1 MKKRSKKSNKARKK
15 PSRAD
20 KRQFTFPEI
29 VYVSAIFIIL
39 PLLFSSQTVEPVLM
53 PRFFLLSLSLTI
65 FLFFIF
71 SPKRSHLRQ
80 PVSAILKQPIFL
92 VLFAFLG
99 VNMISLFFAV
109 NFSEGIVE
117 ILKIVLLIALIFFS
131 NLLFLANNRLLE
143 TLSAVIT
150 VLSFILCFI
159 GLCQYYGVAF
169 TEIPGNFIIYATM
182 ANKNLLAS
190 ALILMLPF
198 ITYGLF
204 VLSGQWRLFSIFSYI
219 FSLLIIGI
227 IHSRASWLAGAV
239 IFISIALLP
248 RFLPHMQLSGE
259 VSKTIS
265 RRAMLIVGVTIL
277 PVVTTLFIHNYRT
290 AQNVHLNQAI
300 TGGQVETSSISERLI
315 MWQKSVAMTLDH
327 PITGVGP
334 GNWKIALNQYGTDGL
349 RSGGGKVNY
358 VRPHNDFLWT
368 FAETGIVG
376 GLLFLLIF
384 ALALIY
390 GYKAIR
396 SSPDS
401 NSRLAAYLISAGI
414 IAYIVIATFSFP
426 KERIVHMSFLG
437 LSISVLMAIYHQIS
451 PRIKTAGSL
460 WERIF
465 FTGLIIGLLF
475 STWAG
480 YSRVQS
486 DFLTKAAIIS
496 EKQQNWKRSI
506 SLLNEAETP
515 IYNMDAMAT
524 PLALRRGLAWTKQ
537 LETDRDALAKA
548 SAEFVAGEQVH
559 PNHIILLNNLATTY
573 ERSGNIDQAIAVY
586 YRILEFSPHMEHTLV
601 NLTGVYIRQKQW
613 QKAYEVIQKADINN
627 SNPRIRQYRDVLR
640 EKIHSGEIPE

>member
-1 MKKRSKKSNKARKK
+1 MKKRKKKSDKARKK
-15 PSRAD
+15 LSRED
-20 KRQFTFPEI
+20 KQQFTFPEI
-29 VYVSAIFIIL
+29 FYVSAIFIIL

-71 SPKRSHLRQ
+71 SPKRSNLRQ
-80 PVSAILKQPIFL
+80 PASTLLKQPIFL
-92 VLFAFLG
+92 ILFVFLG
-99 VNMISLFFAV
+99 VNIISLFFAV
-109 NFSEGIVE
+109 NFSEGIVD

-131 NLLFLANNRLLE
+131 SLLFLANSRLLE
-143 TLSAVIT
+143 TLSATIT
-150 VLSFILCFI
+150 VLSFILCFLGI
-159 GLCQYYGVAF
+159 CQYYGVAF

-198 ITYGLF
+198 IAYGLF
-204 VLSGQWRLFSIFSYI
+204 VLSGQWRLFSIFCYI
-219 FSLLIIGI
+219 FSIFIIGI

-248 RFLPHMQLSGE
+248 RFLPQMQISGE
-259 VSKTIS
+259 VAKTIS

-277 PVVTTLFIHNYRT
+277 PVVATLFIHNYRT
-290 AQNVHLNQAI
+290 AQNIHLNQAI

-315 MWQKSVAMTLDH
+315 MWQKSIAMTLNH

-358 VRPHNDFLWT
+358 IRPHNDFLWT
-368 FAETGIVG
+368 FAETGIAG
-376 GLLFLLIF
+376 GLLYLLIF
-384 ALALIY
+384 ALALMY
-390 GYKAIR
+390 GYKATR

-401 NSRLAAYLISAGI
+401 NSRLAAYLISTGI
-414 IAYIVIATFSFP
+414 VAYIVIAIFSFP

-437 LSISVLMAIYHQIS
+437 LSISVLMAIYHQTS
-451 PRIKTAGSL
+451 PVKKPVSSL
-460 WERIF
+460 WERLF
-465 FTGLIIGLLF
+465 FVGLIIGLLF

-480 YSRVQS
+480 FSRVQS
-486 DFLTKAAIIS
+486 DFLTKEAIKS

-506 SLLNEAETP
+506 SLLNEAETA

-537 LETDRDALAKA
+537 LETDRDAIAKA
-548 SAEFVAGEQVH
+548 SAEFIAGEQVH

-573 ERSGNIDQAIAVY
+573 ERSGNIEQAISVY
-586 YRILEFSPHMEHTLV
+586 NRILEFSPHMEHTLI
-601 NLTGVYIRQKQW
+601 NLTGVFIRQRQW
-613 QKAYEVIQKADINN
+613 QKAYDIIQKTDINS
-627 SNPRIRQYRDVLR
+627 SNPRIRQYRELLR
-640 EKIHSGEIPE
+640 EKIHSGEMPE